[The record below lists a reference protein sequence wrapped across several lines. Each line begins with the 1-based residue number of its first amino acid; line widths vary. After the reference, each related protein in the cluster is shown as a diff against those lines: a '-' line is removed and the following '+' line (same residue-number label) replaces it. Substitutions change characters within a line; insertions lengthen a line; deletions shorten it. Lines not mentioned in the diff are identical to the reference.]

1 MRLNTT
7 WLIYLCTLMLMTTGI
22 VMVYSSSAAIAAR
35 ETMRKATEPGKDL
48 KDTEAILQTSTHSTY
63 YLQRQVLFVGIAVV
77 AMLLTYQIDYERYKK
92 YATPLLCVSL
102 IMLVLVYV
110 PHIGVARKGAKR
122 WLNAGILIQSSEF
135 AKLAMILY
143 MAKKLC
149 DRQSELKSFARG
161 FLPSLAVLG
170 VFLVLIVKEPDLG
183 AAVMMGVI
191 VFAMWFVS
199 GMRLIHLCSLGIA
212 ALPVVAYEII
222 SKPYRLRRMVAYLNP
237 FDPEI
242 RHSTGWQLV
251 QSLIS
256 VATGG
261 VSGVGLGQGPQK
273 YQFLS
278 EGHTDFIYAGIC
290 EELGMTGAIV
300 IFAVYAFF
308 MLQGIRVA
316 TRAPDMYGS
325 LLATGITIMI
335 GVQSFVNMYVVVG
348 LLPTKGLT
356 LPLVSYGGSSLVING
371 VAVGILMNV
380 SRFTEIAA
388 NPSRARAATA
398 PGVPVHA

>member
-48 KDTEAILQTSTHSTY
+48 KDPDAIVQTSTHSTY
-63 YLQRQVLFVGIAVV
+63 YLQRQVIFAAIAVI

-92 YATPLLCVSL
+92 YATPLLCLSL
-102 IMLVLVYV
+102 LMLILVYV
-110 PHIGVARKGAKR
+110 PHIGVARKGARR

-149 DRQSELKSFARG
+149 DRQSDLKSFARG
-161 FLPSLAVLG
+161 FLPSLMVLG
-170 VFLVLIVKEPDLG
+170 LFLALIVKEPDLG
-183 AAVMMGVI
+183 ASVMLGII
-191 VFAMWFVS
+191 VFAMWYVS
-199 GMRLIHLCSLGIA
+199 GMRIIHLCSLGIA
-212 ALPVVAYEII
+212 AIPLVTYEVF
-222 SKPYRLRRMVAYLNP
+222 SKAYRLKRMIAYLDP
-237 FDPEI
+237 FAKEI
-242 RHSTGWQLV
+242 RQSTGWQLV

-256 VATGG
+256 VSTGG

-278 EGHTDFIYAGIC
+278 EGHTDFIFAGIC
-290 EELGMTGAIV
+290 EETGMAGAMF
-300 IFAVYAFF
+300 IFAIYAFF
-308 MLQGIRVA
+308 MIQGIRVA
-316 TRAPDMYGS
+316 SRAPDMYGS

-371 VAVGILMNV
+371 IAVGILMNV

-388 NPSRARAATA
+388 NPSRARAAIA
-398 PGVPVHA
+398 PVPAHA